1 MAGAD
6 HTPMAAHASLEARS
20 LLDDTLQVT
29 EPLGGCVQ
37 TGRKLGKEPW
47 VGQLSADA
55 SSNHEEKDHAAGGV
69 MARRDQSWF
78 TVISQAQEL
87 LRSP

>member
-1 MAGAD
+1 M
-6 HTPMAAHASLEARS
+6 
-20 LLDDTLQVT
+20 
-29 EPLGGCVQ
+29 
-37 TGRKLGKEPW
+37 
-47 VGQLSADA
+47 GQLSADA